1 MRLSENID
9 DDDDEDQK
17 KKILIFFHFLGFI
30 GYLDF

>member
-9 DDDDEDQK
+9 DDDHEDQK